1 MEHTYHLTRIS
12 GNAKTGPIP
21 VSTTSRST
29 CPAACP
35 LKGNGCYADSG
46 PLALH
51 WNAVSKGSRG
61 HDIDHFCN
69 EIRRLPKGQLWRY
82 GQAGDLPGDTHQIDA
97 ESLQKIVDAN
107 RGRRGF
113 AYTHYPAAEPEN
125 ARAVE
130 SANAAGFVINLSAND
145 LDHAD
150 QLADLGIA
158 PVVTLLPADQV
169 TPTVTPAGRTVA
181 ICPASVRDDVSC
193 ATCGV
198 CAVAHRKAII
208 GFPAHGSGAKK
219 AQRVFFMR
227 QERGGHSAVTLED
240 APTASPA

>member
-1 MEHTYHLTRIS
+1 M
-12 GNAKTGPIP
+12 
-21 VSTTSRST
+21 
-29 CPAACP
+29 
-35 LKGNGCYADSG
+35 
-46 PLALH
+46 
-51 WNAVSKGSRG
+51 
-61 HDIDHFCN
+61 
-69 EIRRLPKGQLWRY
+69 
-82 GQAGDLPGDTHQIDA
+82 
-97 ESLQKIVDAN
+97 
-107 RGRRGF
+107 
-113 AYTHYPAAEPEN
+113 
-125 ARAVE
+125 
-130 SANAAGFVINLSAND
+130 INLSAND

-150 QLADLGIA
+150 QLVDLGIA

-227 QERGGHSAVTLED
+227 QEPAGHSAVTLED
-240 APTASPA
+240 APAAPPA